1 MNPAN
6 WRKPNDKQPAQPR
19 SRSGKPGAPIQRAI
33 AAYRNRSV
41 LTAAQY
47 LASLGADSDTIR
59 RYASS
64 FGRKV
69 AQAYRSAT
77 GSEPVR
83 SGWAVAHHQL
93 IPVYAYGR
101 DQAELLASVARG
113 YHAAAALVEVA

>member
-1 MNPAN
+1 M
-6 WRKPNDKQPAQPR
+6 KQPMDRQRKAPHAR
-19 SRSGKPGAPIQRAI
+19 AAKPGTPIQRAI

-59 RYASS
+59 RYASA

-77 GSEPVR
+77 GQEPVQ
-83 SGWAVAHHQL
+83 SGWAVARHRL
-93 IPVYAYGR
+93 IPVYAYRR
-101 DQAELLASVARG
+101 DQAELLATVART
-113 YHAAAALVEVA
+113 YKPTAALVEVA

>member
-1 MNPAN
+1 M
-6 WRKPNDKQPAQPR
+6 KQSMDHQPKAEHPR
-19 SRSGKPGAPIQRAI
+19 TAKPGTPIQRAI

-47 LASLGADSDTIR
+47 LASLGADSETIR

-77 GSEPVR
+77 GQEPVQ
-83 SGWAVAHHQL
+83 SGWAVAHHRL

-101 DQAELLASVARG
+101 DQAALLATVARS
-113 YHAAAALVEVA
+113 YKPTAALTEVA